1 MPTRRILG
9 VLIAVAVS
17 AALTGSVEAAP
28 PPPRVAVI
36 VGPAG
41 DLTGLYRSIGADA
54 AREARRWTSD
64 VVTVM
69 TPDATWPA
77 VKRALR
83 GASVVVYLGHG
94 NGFPSPYRD
103 SLYRPTQDGL
113 GLNPV
118 AGGGDTSHQYFGE
131 AFLAR
136 EVRLAPGAVVL
147 LHHLCYAS
155 GNSEPGL
162 PEGSLD
168 VARQRV
174 DNYAAGWLAAGAGA
188 VVADTFG
195 APGPYLKALFGTDQ
209 TIDRIWRDAP
219 TFHDHVLSFPS
230 ARTTGYDATMDPTRV
245 TSGFNRSLVTRP
257 GLTAADMRAGA
268 GRVATIPVRPVGPL
282 GSTVGST
289 VDSLASLGVAFRA
302 PTLAPASTGLRGLVA
317 GSRATLSLPIKMP
330 IGVTLPSNLQLG
342 VRWDPIAVDPV
353 LEAPPPADPEPVATP
368 TAAPTATPSAAPSA
382 TPSPARRG
390 RTILSPSPSVAPTA
404 TQPPPIEPVAA
415 EVLGSV
421 VTTARAKLTKGQLRV
436 SVTLPAA
443 PGRYRLVTT
452 VHGPDGIAFDAA
464 TQVLVPVL
472 TVRVSRPVSAAY
484 GVEPTL
490 RLTAGATAALPV
502 RVANDGSQTW
512 ANPATV
518 PGAPTDP
525 SVVRT
530 HPTARLVGRWIPLF
544 VAPGLDGLPD
554 AGSPID
560 AAPGAEVTVDL
571 GLTAPT
577 VPGDYL
583 LVLDVDSPL
592 HGSLAAGGV
601 PFGQVR
607 VSVVA
612 AVGSAPPGA
621 SSGPDATPAA
631 P

>member
-9 VLIAVAVS
+9 VLIAVAFS

-28 PPPRVAVI
+28 PAPRVAVI

-41 DLTGLYRSIGADA
+41 DLTRLYRSIGADA

-103 SLYRPTQDGL
+103 SLYPPTQDGL

-118 AGGGDTSHQYFGE
+118 AGGDDTSHQYFGE

-136 EVRLAPGAVVL
+136 DVRLAPGAVVL

-195 APGPYLKALFGTDQ
+195 APGPYLKALFGTDEA
-209 TIDRIWRDAP
+209 IDRIWREAP
-219 TFHDHVLSFPS
+219 TFHDHVLSFQS
-230 ARTTGYDATMDPTRV
+230 ARTPGSLAAMDPTRV
-245 TSGFNRSLVTRP
+245 TSGFNRSLVTRL
-257 GLTAADMRAGA
+257 GLTAADMRDGA
-268 GRVATIPVRPVGPL
+268 GRVATLPVRPIGPVDP
-282 GSTVGST
+282 TVS
-289 VDSLASLGVAFRA
+289 SLAALGVTFRA

-317 GSRATLSLPIKMP
+317 GSRATLSLPIRTP
-330 IGVTLPSNLQLG
+330 SGATLPSSLELG
-342 VRWDPIAVDPV
+342 VRWDPIAVDPTV
-353 LEAPPPADPEPVATP
+353 D
-368 TAAPTATPSAAPSA
+368 AAPLPDAGPGPAPTP
-382 TPSPARRG
+382 TPSPSPVQRG
-390 RTILSPSPSVAPTA
+390 RPVPSPDPGVVPAPTD
-404 TQPPPIEPVAA
+404 PPPIEPVAP

-421 VTTARAKLTKGQLRV
+421 VTTAHAKLVKGRLRV
-436 SVTLPAA
+436 NVTMPAA

-464 TQVLVPVL
+464 TQVLVPAL
-472 TVRVSRPVSAAY
+472 TVHVSRPVSAAY
-484 GVEPTL
+484 GVAPTL
-490 RLTAGATAALPV
+490 LMPAGSTVALPV
-502 RVANDGSQTW
+502 RVANDGSQVW
-512 ANPATV
+512 AAPTTV
-518 PGAPTDP
+518 PDELIDP
-525 SVVRT
+525 SIVRR
-530 HPTARLVGRWIPLF
+530 HPTARLVGHWVALF
-544 VAPGLDGLPD
+544 ASPALGDLPD
-554 AGSPID
+554 VGSPIG
-560 AAPGAEVTVDL
+560 AAPGAEVTVTLDL
-571 GLTAPT
+571 SAPT
-577 VPGDYL
+577 VPGPYL

-601 PFGQVR
+601 PLGQVR
-607 VSVVA
+607 VTVVA
-612 AVGSAPPGA
+612 VVGSELPGA
-621 SSGPDATPAA
+621 TPAPAATPAA

>member
-9 VLIAVAVS
+9 VLIAVAFS

-28 PPPRVAVI
+28 PSPRVAVI

-41 DLTGLYRSIGADA
+41 DLTGLYRSIGTDA

-69 TPDATWPA
+69 TPDATGPA
-77 VKRALR
+77 LKRALR

-94 NGFPSPYRD
+94 NGFPSPYRN
-103 SLYRPTQDGL
+103 SLYPPTQDGL

-118 AGGGDTSHQYFGE
+118 AGAGDTSHQYFGE

-195 APGPYLKALFGTDQ
+195 APGPYLKALFGTNQ
-209 TIDRIWRDAP
+209 TIDRIWRDVP
-219 TFHDHVLSFPS
+219 TFHDHVLAFPS

-257 GLTAADMRAGA
+257 GLTAADMRVGA

-282 GSTVGST
+282 GSTVG
-289 VDSLASLGVAFRA
+289 SLASLGVAFRA
-302 PTLAPASTGLRGLVA
+302 PTLAPASTGLRGLVS
-317 GSRATLSLPIKMP
+317 GSRATLSLPITMP
-330 IGVTLPSNLQLG
+330 TGVTLPSNLQLG
-342 VRWDPIAVDPV
+342 VRWDPIAVDPT
-353 LEAPPPADPEPVATP
+353 LEAPPPADPGPAATP
-368 TAAPTATPSAAPSA
+368 TAR
-382 TPSPARRG
+382 PSPIPRG
-390 RTILSPSPSVAPTA
+390 RPIPSPSPTIAPTP

-421 VTTARAKLTKGQLRV
+421 VTTARAKLANGRLRV

-464 TQVLVPVL
+464 TQVLVPAL

-484 GVEPTL
+484 GVDPTL
-490 RLTAGATAALPV
+490 RLTAGATVVLPV

-512 ANPATV
+512 AHPATV
-518 PGAPTDP
+518 PDELIDP
-525 SVVRT
+525 SVVRA

-554 AGSPID
+554 VGSPID

-571 GLTAPT
+571 GLTAPAA
-577 VPGDYL
+577 PGDYL

-612 AVGSAPPGA
+612 AVGSPPPGA
-621 SSGPDATPAA
+621 TPEPDATPAA

>member
-1 MPTRRILG
+1 MPTRRILA
-9 VLIAVAVS
+9 VIIALAVS

-28 PPPRVAVI
+28 PAPRVAVI

-41 DLTGLYRSIGADA
+41 ELTGLYRSIGADA

-69 TPDATWPA
+69 TPNATWPA

-103 SLYRPTQDGL
+103 SLYPPTQNGL
-113 GLNPV
+113 GLNPIA
-118 AGGGDTSHQYFGE
+118 AGDDTSHQYFGE

-168 VARQRV
+168 VGRQRV

-209 TIDRIWRDAP
+209 TIDRIWHDSP
-219 TFHDHVLSFPS
+219 TSHDHVLTFPS
-230 ARTTGYDATMDPTRV
+230 ARMPGYQAAMDPTRV

-257 GLTAADMRAGA
+257 GLTAADMRNGA
-268 GRVATIPVRPVGPL
+268 GRVATLPVRPIGPADP
-282 GSTVGST
+282 TVS
-289 VDSLASLGVAFRA
+289 SLASLGVAFRA
-302 PTLAPASTGLRGLVA
+302 PRLAPVSPGLRGLVA
-317 GSRATLSLPIKMP
+317 GSRATLSLPVKAP
-330 IGVTLPSNLQLG
+330 IGVTLPSDLQLG
-342 VRWDPIAVDPV
+342 VRWDPIAVDPPV
-353 LEAPPPADPEPVATP
+353 ESIAASDPGPGPTP
-368 TAAPTATPSAAPSA
+368 TP
-382 TPSPARRG
+382 TPSPIPRG
-390 RTILSPSPSVAPTA
+390 RPIPTPSPIVDPTP
-404 TQPPPIEPVAA
+404 TEPPPIEPVAP

-421 VTTARAKLTKGQLRV
+421 VTTARAKLVKGRLRV
-436 SVTLPAA
+436 SLTLPTAA
-443 PGRYRLVTT
+443 GRYRLVTT

-464 TQVLVPVL
+464 TQVLVPAL

-484 GVEPTL
+484 GVAPTV
-490 RLTAGATAALPV
+490 RLPAGATTVLPV
-502 RVANDGSQTW
+502 RVANDGSLAW
-512 ANPATV
+512 ADPATV
-518 PGAPTDP
+518 PEELIDP
-525 SVVRT
+525 SVVRG
-530 HPTARLVGRWIPLF
+530 HPSARLIGHWIPLSID
-544 VAPGLDGLPD
+544 ASTDGLSDLSVPIS
-554 AGSPID
+554 APPGSETTV
-560 AAPGAEVTVDL
+560 EV

-577 VPGDYL
+577 APGDYL
-583 LVLDVDSPL
+583 LILDVDSPL

-601 PFGQVR
+601 PLGQVR
-607 VSVVA
+607 VTVVA
-612 AVGSAPPGA
+612 PAGSGQPGTSPAPT
-621 SSGPDATPAA
+621 ATPAA